1 MAEQYISIKTI
12 HDRVVRHPLLQGVTM
27 DNVVDYA
34 VDFMRIVGVP
44 NIFIKKVETFET
56 HDFRIKLPCDYL
68 KMIQM
73 RGRYGVYHYATD
85 TFHLKP
91 ERPHIAE
98 HHCACE
104 QGKPAE
110 RRFGKW
116 CSDCEFKETC
126 DHLGYDFNKTECI
139 TMLHTLKVMPSRP
152 KENTYITQNSVIFL
166 SNKDDVVDIS
176 YMAIM
181 TDGEGY
187 PMIPDNAK
195 FERALTAYIKRE
207 VFNVLFDTGQIN
219 KDVMFRA
226 EQDYAWAVGAA
237 SSAMH
242 EIDLP
247 RLETISNAMHGI
259 LNKRFQ
265 YDRQFI
271 DNGKHVVQKVH

>member
-12 HDRVVRHPLLQGVTM
+12 HDRVVRHPLMQGVTI
-27 DNVVDYA
+27 DNIVDYA

-44 NIFIKKVETFET
+44 NIFIQKVETFET
-56 HDFRIKLPCDYL
+56 HDFRVKLPCDYL

-73 RGRYGVYHYATD
+73 RGRFGVYHYATD

-91 ERPHIAE
+91 KRHL
-98 HHCACE
+98 HHHHDCS
-104 QGKPAE
+104 KPGIPQE
-110 RRFGKW
+110 RRFGET
-116 CSDCEFKETC
+116 CSDCEFKAIC
-126 DHLGYDFNKTECI
+126 DNAGYDFNKTECI
-139 TMLHTLKVMPSRP
+139 SMLHTLVPKPHRT
-152 KENTYITQNSVIFL
+152 KENTYITQNSMIFL
-166 SNKDDVVDIS
+166 SNKDDIVDIS

-181 TDGEGY
+181 TDAEGY

-207 VFNVLFDTGQIN
+207 VFSVLFDTGQIN

-242 EIDLP
+242 ELDLP

-259 LNKRFQ
+259 INKRFQ
-265 YDRQFI
+265 YDRQFR
-271 DNGKHVVQKVH
+271 DNGKHVVQKIH